1 MSKTTY
7 ENASILHLQVNLK
20 SSQSFWQMNI
30 HVFSINFPVVKWLLD
45 KDFVSDKFLN
55 KSFTDWFLK
64 WLNWFIKK

>member
-1 MSKTTY
+1 MPKTTY

-45 KDFVSDKFLN
+45 KDFVSDKFPN